1 MSLVFLKYIKNFFI
15 RCLSPINRT
24 SDSDINLASRIVD
37 GYEIDTFFIAYIVTN
52 CEYNRNNL
60 HDKQYLTYGACQ
72 YMTDYVIYKKHAL
85 PNDNSDSRY
94 RIQKACNECKP
105 KR

>member
-1 MSLVFLKYIKNFFI
+1 MSL
-15 RCLSPINRT
+15 SDNRT
-24 SDSDINLASRIVD
+24 YDSDINLASHIVD
-37 GYEIDTFFIAYIVTN
+37 SYEINTFFIAYIITSR
-52 CEYNRNNL
+52 EENRNNL
-60 HDKQYLTYGACQ
+60 HNKRYLTYGACQ